1 MEFSFTFE
9 QAAFLNEEM
18 GTKFCAGENYRLT
31 PEEVS
36 KLNNKCCDIIEDEAL
51 SRTQLEP
58 TEREYMAEK
67 LSDIFYFTRKKYG
80 R

>member
-1 MEFSFTFE
+1 MRFTFTHE
-9 QAAFLNEEM
+9 QAEFLNKEM
-18 GTKFCAGENYRLT
+18 GTKFCPDEDCYLA

-36 KLNNKCCDIIEDEAL
+36 ELNSKCCDIIEYEAL

-67 LSDIFYFTRKKYG
+67 LSDIFYFA
-80 R
+80 

>member
-1 MEFSFTFE
+1 
-9 QAAFLNEEM
+9 M
-18 GTKFCAGENYRLT
+18 GTKFCPGEDYFLA

-36 KLNNKCCDIIEDEAL
+36 ELNNKCCDIIEQEAL

-67 LSDIFYFTRKKYG
+67 LSDIFYFTRKKFFY
-80 R
+80 